1 MKIELKKDSWHFKF
15 YTFMV
20 DGNAPKSLCPYFWT
34 LVVSM
39 LLSPAILIF
48 KLLSLI
54 GKTFKRKRKRVDTS
68 KMTIPEL
75 EEYFF
80 AETKRFKR
88 QNKLS
93 AIIILS
99 LLVPLILG
107 IVVLMVY
114 AVIKDGV
121 IALLPILIMSS
132 LTFLIFLLGRV
143 NEKYKVMYKLSNVS
157 LFVMIRGMIK
167 AIYTKTCPLINWK

>member
-20 DGNAPKSLCPYFWT
+20 DDNAPKSLCPYFWT

-39 LLSPAILIF
+39 LLSPAILVF
-48 KLLSLI
+48 KLLSFI
-54 GKTFKRKRKRVDTS
+54 GNTFKRKRVDTS
-68 KMTIPEL
+68 KMTIVEL
-75 EEYFF
+75 KEYYD
-80 AETKRFKR
+80 AETKKLKH
-88 QNKLS
+88 QNKIS
-93 AIIILS
+93 AII
-99 LLVPLILG
+99 LVS
-107 IVVLMVY
+107 
-114 AVIKDGV
+114 
-121 IALLPILIMSS
+121 ILIVFG
-132 LTFLIFLLGRV
+132 LATVICLIFCIIRDGFVAILPLLIIIGLTLIIILLGKV